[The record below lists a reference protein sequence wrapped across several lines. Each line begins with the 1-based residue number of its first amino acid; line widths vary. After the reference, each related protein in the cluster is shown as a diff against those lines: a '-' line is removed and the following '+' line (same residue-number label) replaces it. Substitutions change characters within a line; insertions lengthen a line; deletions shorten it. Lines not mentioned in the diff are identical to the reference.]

1 MKLSIII
8 PVFNEEKTII
18 NLLKK
23 VNSVDYGIPTEIIVV
38 NDGSTDRT
46 HENLL
51 KIKKS
56 IKNINII
63 SYKKNKG
70 KGHAIKQGIKNMS
83 GDIMIIQDADFEYDP
98 NQIPTLIKPIM
109 NGQYKIV
116 YGSRFLGSYEN
127 MKFTFLFGN
136 KVLTFITNVLFKSS
150 LTDVETC
157 YKVIHKSV
165 LKELNLE
172 SDGFEIE
179 AEITAKILKNGYKIK
194 EIPVTYKARTK
205 EAGKKI
211 KVSDGLRNLL
221 VLIKIRSSI
230 GF

>member
-70 KGHAIKQGIKNMS
+70 KGHAIKQGIKNIS